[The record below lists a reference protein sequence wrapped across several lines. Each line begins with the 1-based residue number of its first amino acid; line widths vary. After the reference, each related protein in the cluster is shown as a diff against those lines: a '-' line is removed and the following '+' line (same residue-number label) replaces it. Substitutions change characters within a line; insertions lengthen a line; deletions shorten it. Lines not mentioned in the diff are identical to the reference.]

1 MSKFLVNFMSGMAKQ
16 YNANVAAS
24 RAHEAEVDK
33 LDYEYGLRSAIA
45 VADNEAS
52 MAREVE
58 QTSREAGKSVF
69 DRQTKLLVE
78 REKGEQSR
86 QTENLKNNI
95 AGTMDD
101 VYQYTLPNSQDP
113 NNPIVRTLKVPF
125 FEDAKGNDGVKKRV
139 QWFDEN
145 GQRALDQLIADGQTD
160 LANRFRNQAARA
172 FTDRLA
178 DPSNIIKDQYGTRTA
193 FLDISPL
200 YPGYRDGLLKD
211 QSISDIVMGFA
222 PSLNDRLK
230 QQAGYPASFE
240 VTPEGITVNR
250 EGTQTKGLSLDSPP
264 EYFFDGEPSAET
276 FREDLFKPVYQIK
289 NVGNGSLDSF
299 YQLAESVNPENPRT
313 FVEKWVKIDNLYK
326 PDPNSDQFKPSIREE
341 DRLAVASELEPL
353 RQVSVTNDGRF
364 VGGPNVLRDI
374 FIDMAKNDIID
385 TGNMLSISSLKTL
398 DDATFAKATNGKGSG
413 EFLSE
418 EKASSRVVRLT
429 KGVMIS
435 AAQGGQAGI
444 TGNLLLT
451 LAGLKDQADAFLAI
465 GDEILDVVGGLGYG
479 TEADRRAREENFQ
492 VIRSVQKSIRGGN
505 VSAVSATAMLRYY
518 STLLAYS
525 MAVAVQGGD
534 AAARTVSDQ
543 DVQRVS
549 EGAAPGAAGSGRLVI
564 SSEELLTITANVRAE
579 FGERAAIAGMYA
591 TKNPVQMRAAHYYNT
606 TFKDRPMVFSD
617 LVPNAVRVAL
627 KEAGLELGSSTAPA
641 SSQESPQGSAA
652 SQFRA
657 RVNARSQSQGA
668 GNNQTPT
675 PAPRPDIPQISI
687 PEPTSTQ

>member
-1 MSKFLVNFMSGMAKQ
+1 MSRFLVNFMSGMAKQ
-16 YNANVAAS
+16 YNANVAAG
-24 RAHEAEVDK
+24 RAHEADIEK

-45 VADNEAS
+45 ESQDAAA
-52 MAREVE
+52 MLREQE
-58 QTSREAGKSVF
+58 QTSRELASKEYDRETKIKVQQEKGRQ
-69 DRQTKLLVE
+69 DRQT
-78 REKGEQSR
+78 EK
-86 QTENLKNNI
+86 LKNNV
-95 AGTMDD
+95 AGTLDS
-101 VYQYTLPNSQDP
+101 VYSYAVPNSKDP
-113 NNPIVRTLKVPF
+113 DNPITRTLTIPF
-125 FEDAKGNDGVKKRV
+125 FKDAKGDDRIKRRA

-145 GQRALDQLIADGQTD
+145 GQAALDQLIADGQND
-160 LANRFRNQAARA
+160 LANRFRIEAARA
-172 FTDRLA
+172 FTDRLTTP
-178 DPSNIIKDQYGTRTA
+178 DNIVKDQYGTKTA
-193 FLDISPL
+193 YIDITSL
-200 YPGYRDGLLKD
+200 YPGYASLLQD
-211 QSISDIVMGFA
+211 ETINGIVMGFA

-240 VTPEGITVNR
+240 VKPEGITVNR
-250 EGTQTKGLSLDSPP
+250 DGTQAKGVSIDSPP
-264 EYFFDGEPSAET
+264 DYFYDGAPSPET

-289 NVGNGSLDSF
+289 NVGRGDLDNF

-326 PDPNSDQFKPSIREE
+326 PDINSDQFTPTIREE
-341 DRLAVASELEPL
+341 DRLAVAAELEPL
-353 RQVSVTNDGRF
+353 RQVSVSADGRF
-364 VGGPNVLRDI
+364 VGGPNVLKDI
-374 FIDMAKNDIID
+374 FVDMAANDIID

-413 EFLSE
+413 EFRSE

-444 TGNLLLT
+444 TGTLLLT
-451 LAGLKDQADAFLAI
+451 LAGIKDQADAFLQI
-465 GDEILDVVGGLGYG
+465 GDEILEVVGGMGYEN
-479 TEADRRAREENFQ
+479 EADRRAREQNFQ
-492 VIRSVQKSIRGGN
+492 AIRSVQKSIRSGN
-505 VSAVSATAMLRYY
+505 VGSVSATAMLRYY

-549 EGAAPGAAGSGRLVI
+549 EGAAPAAAGSGRAVI

-606 TFKDRPMVFSD
+606 TFKDRPMVFQD

-627 KEAGLELGSSTAPA
+627 AEAGMGLGTTAPVSTPQDSA
-641 SSQESPQGSAA
+641 QGSAA
-652 SQFRA
+652 LQFRA
-657 RVNARSQSQGA
+657 RVNARSQQGSNNSQVPA
-668 GNNQTPT
+668 PT
-675 PAPRPDIPQISI
+675 PRPDINIEI
-687 PEPTSTQ
+687 EEPTNTQ